1 MKGMEGKGPYSFLC
15 FNRFP
20 VVSGHPIAACVH
32 AVFICHIHSEDVT
45 ALQVQADL
53 CKNLRSVGLD
63 VDHFTFPEGI
73 PGVLET
79 SFSKYSHQHALIYH
93 RVEEVLEESDKS
105 KRFKRQ

>member
-1 MKGMEGKGPYSFLC
+1 MYDCQRVQLTEHRSSCIFPPRLQICRDYEAEGRLQLLSAI
-15 FNRFP
+15 
-20 VVSGHPIAACVH
+20 SI
-32 AVFICHIHSEDVT
+32 FICHIHSEDVT

-79 SFSKYSHQHALIYH
+79 SFSKYSHQHAL
-93 RVEEVLEESDKS
+93 V
-105 KRFKRQ
+105 